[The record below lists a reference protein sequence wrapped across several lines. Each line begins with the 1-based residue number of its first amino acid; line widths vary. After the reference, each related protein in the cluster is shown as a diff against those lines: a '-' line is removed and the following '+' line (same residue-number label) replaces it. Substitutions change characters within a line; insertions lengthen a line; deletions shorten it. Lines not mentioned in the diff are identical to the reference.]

1 MFKERYSEHCGAI
14 TEFNCCQL
22 KLFCLLTYHLSAKIG
37 IEHATC
43 SSSAHSIVYIF
54 LTLWRGQEPGVV
66 RERAGGGEPQLQAL
80 HRPHRARGVP
90 HPAPA
95 HEESPQEEV
104 HILGVQVRQ
113 VERRRVKIL
122 RKHWENIS
130 CL

>member
-1 MFKERYSEHCGAI
+1 MQQFSAFYS
-14 TEFNCCQL
+14 QL
-22 KLFCLLTYHLSAKIG
+22 NYLLTL
-37 IEHATC
+37 C
-43 SSSAHSIVYIF
+43 
-54 LTLWRGQEPGVV
+54 RGQEPGVV
-66 RERAGGGEPQLQAL
+66 SERAGGGEPQLQAL
-80 HRPHRARGVP
+80 HRPHRASRVP

-95 HEESPQEEV
+95 HEEGPQEEV

>member
-1 MFKERYSEHCGAI
+1 MQQFSAFYS
-14 TEFNCCQL
+14 QL
-22 KLFCLLTYHLSAKIG
+22 NYLLTL
-37 IEHATC
+37 C
-43 SSSAHSIVYIF
+43 
-54 LTLWRGQEPGVV
+54 RGQEPGVV
-66 RERAGGGEPQLQAL
+66 SERAGGGEPQLQAL

-95 HEESPQEEV
+95 DEEGPQEEV